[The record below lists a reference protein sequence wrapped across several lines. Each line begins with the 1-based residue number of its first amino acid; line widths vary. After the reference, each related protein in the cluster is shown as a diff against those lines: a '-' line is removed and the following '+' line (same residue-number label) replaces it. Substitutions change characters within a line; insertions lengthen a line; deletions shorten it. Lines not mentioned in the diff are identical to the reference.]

1 MKCTNCNTLVY
12 PVVGLDIDGTL
23 GQYHQHFK
31 EFLAQYFG
39 RPFSKLRWGGYG
51 EFSDYLGLTKHEYR
65 EAKLAYRQGGWKR
78 WMPMYPGAADLVR
91 ALHRQD
97 VEVWL
102 CTTRPWLR
110 LDNIDPD
117 TRHWC
122 QRNGIE
128 FDGML
133 FGEDKYAQL
142 VNRVGAE
149 RIVAIV
155 DDEKEQILNAAAMPI
170 PHIWRMHDYN
180 FDLDLFPMVET
191 LGDLEAILRQRIKVW
206 KEDNGWR

>member
-1 MKCTNCNTLVY
+1 MKCTDCNTLVY

-23 GQYHQHFK
+23 GKYHEHFK
-31 EFLAQYFG
+31 AFLEQYFG
-39 RPFSKLRWGGYG
+39 RPFSKLRWGGHG
-51 EFSDYLGLTKHEYR
+51 DFNEYLGLTKVEYR

-78 WMPMYPGAADLVR
+78 WMPAYPDATWLVQE
-91 ALHRQD
+91 LHKQD

-122 QRNGIE
+122 YRNRIE

-142 VNRVGAE
+142 ENRVGAE
-149 RIVAIV
+149 RIVAVV
-155 DDEKEQILNAAAMPI
+155 DDEGEQILTAHEMGLPYIWRQHDHNFNLSLFPAAA
-170 PHIWRMHDYN
+170 
-180 FDLDLFPMVET
+180 T
-191 LGDLEAILRQRIKVW
+191 LEDVAMMLRSRVLAW
-206 KEDNGWR
+206 KEQNGWR